1 MNNTCPHFTSL
12 IIFILNGENSNI
24 GASMLKSIANICF
37 QIFTWYIVW
46 KLHMSWQGQQ
56 SFSDGAAV
64 LVTLLPSLTFS
75 SLSSPLPIWNS
86 PRV

>member
-37 QIFTWYIVW
+37 KIFT
-46 KLHMSWQGQQ
+46 
-56 SFSDGAAV
+56 
-64 LVTLLPSLTFS
+64 
-75 SLSSPLPIWNS
+75 
-86 PRV
+86 